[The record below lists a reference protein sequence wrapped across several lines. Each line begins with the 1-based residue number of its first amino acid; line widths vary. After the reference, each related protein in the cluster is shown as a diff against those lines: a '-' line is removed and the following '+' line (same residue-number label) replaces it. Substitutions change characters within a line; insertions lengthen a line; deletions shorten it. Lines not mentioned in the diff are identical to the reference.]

1 MATDQ
6 RAAEPKTRLVQIG
19 WQNDDGVM
27 CDCPVYEVSPHAN
40 SKPVYREEKVGG

>member
-1 MATDQ
+1 MSGAGK
-6 RAAEPKTRLVQIG
+6 PKTRLVQIG

-40 SKPVYREEKVGG
+40 SKPVYREEPVDG